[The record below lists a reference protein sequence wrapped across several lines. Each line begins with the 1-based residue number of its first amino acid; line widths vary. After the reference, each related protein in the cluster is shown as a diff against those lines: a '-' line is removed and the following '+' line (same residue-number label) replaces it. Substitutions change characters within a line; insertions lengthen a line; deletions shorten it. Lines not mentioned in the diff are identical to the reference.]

1 MNLRRQLLLVSLL
14 TLVLPW
20 AGCQFVRETESALRS
35 GQQQML
41 SGMALAISDSLSQFP
56 GEFLSGGTD
65 SFSEEQVYGHPLTN
79 APLIDGYFDDWS
91 IEDDSLRSL
100 RGADGNIQF
109 VFGKY
114 RQHVFLYVDVR
125 DSSVTYETADG
136 DADNIDYVAL
146 VTTQGDAVPG
156 RIRFSAEAPGAI
168 PAMRIDGRGAVVD
181 TQFAAHWQDT
191 ATGYRLEVRIPR
203 NTLGEF
209 VGIEVHNVGA
219 GTPVVSRSF
228 SRGQPGRFVT
238 TSPLLQSVATGYA
251 QPGFRITI
259 TDQSGWRL
267 AQAGGLSS
275 DTVDN
280 QYSIVPS
287 GWQLLAYRAL
297 LEEGKSAS
305 LAEPDPSGRE
315 RQNYVAR
322 ALNSEVTTSWFR
334 NAETGRAVVAVA
346 QPVWS
351 GNVQTGAL
359 ILQQDTAAILSLTNE
374 SLMRL
379 ITLTILATVGAAI
392 GLLGYASW
400 LSLRIRRLSHAADHA
415 LDDTQPSTEMPSAS
429 ASDEVGD
436 LSRSFSSVLQQLAT
450 YNEYL
455 RSLAS
460 KLSHELRTPL
470 TIVRSSLENLDHEP
484 LSERSREYA
493 ERARTGVERLQK
505 ILNAMSEANRVE
517 QLMENIDSEL
527 FELDQVVGA
536 AVAAYSDAWPE
547 RQFAFNSDAAGCSV
561 DGSPELVV
569 QMLDKLIDNAVDFS
583 STGDEISIELS
594 RGEDELILSVANPGT
609 PLPDNMRN
617 RLFDSMVSV
626 RADAGGENLGLGL
639 NIAKLIAEGHGGTI
653 RGENTNDGV
662 RFLIRLPIRV
672 LVSEKPS

>member
-1 MNLRRQLLLVSLL
+1 
-14 TLVLPW
+14 
-20 AGCQFVRETESALRS
+20 
-35 GQQQML
+35 ML
-41 SGMALAISDSLSQFP
+41 SGTALAISDSLSQFP
-56 GEFLSGGTD
+56 DEFLYGGTD
-65 SFSEEQVYGHPLTN
+65 SFKEEHVYGHPLTN

-91 IEDDSLRSL
+91 IDDDSLRSL
-100 RGADGNIQF
+100 RGADGGIQF

-125 DSSVTYETADG
+125 DSSVTYETAGRGTDS
-136 DADNIDYVAL
+136 IDYVAL
-146 VTTQGDAVPG
+146 VTAQGEAQPG
-156 RIRFSAEAPGAI
+156 RIHFSAEAPGAI
-168 PAMRIDGRGAVVD
+168 PAMRVDGRVAVVD
-181 TQFAAHWQDT
+181 NQIAAHWQDT
-191 ATGYRLEVRIPR
+191 ATGYRVEVRIPR
-203 NTLGEF
+203 SMLGEY
-209 VGIEVHNVGA
+209 VGIEVHNAGA
-219 GTPVVSRSF
+219 GTTVVSRSF
-228 SRGQPGRFVT
+228 SRGRPGRFVT
-238 TSPLLQSVATGYA
+238 TSVLLQSVASGYA
-251 QPGFRITI
+251 QPGFRLTI

-275 DTVDN
+275 DKVEN

-297 LEEGKSAS
+297 LDEGKSAL

-322 ALNSEVTTSWFR
+322 ALNNEITTTWFR
-334 NAETGRAVVAVA
+334 NAETGRAVIAVA

-415 LDDTQPSTEMPSAS
+415 LDGTQPSTEMPSSGA
-429 ASDEVGD
+429 ADEVGD

-484 LSERSREYA
+484 LNEQSREYTD
-493 ERARTGVERLQK
+493 RARTGVERLQK

-517 QLMENIDSEL
+517 QLMENVESEL
-527 FELDQVVGA
+527 FELDKVVDA
-536 AVAAYSDAWPE
+536 AVAAYGDAWPE
-547 RQFAFNSDAAGCSV
+547 RRFEFSSDAAECRI
-561 DGSPELVV
+561 DGSPELII

-583 STGDEISIELS
+583 NTDDEISIKLLRDS
-594 RGEDELILSVANPGT
+594 DELILSVANPG
-609 PLPDNMRN
+609 PSLPDNMRN
-617 RLFDSMVSV
+617 RLFESMVSV
-626 RADAGGENLGLGL
+626 RTDASGENLGLGL

-653 RGENTNDGV
+653 HGENTDDGV
-662 RFLIRLPIRV
+662 RFLIRLPIQV
-672 LVSEKPS
+672 CE